1 MTIVTLQ
8 VSSLDAVKKRA
19 ARAFRGERQGARI
32 TFTSPE
38 LLFKLLT
45 AKRWELIRTMTGAG
59 AMTIREA
66 ARRVGRD
73 VKAVHGDV
81 HALLDCGVLR
91 RTEKGLIVF
100 PYDAVHVDVTLR
112 AA

>member
-1 MTIVTLQ
+1 MSIVTLQ
-8 VSSLDAVKKRA
+8 VSSLEAVKKRA
-19 ARAFRGERQGARI
+19 ARAFRGEKQGARI
-32 TFTSPE
+32 TFASPE

-81 HALLDCGVLR
+81 RVLLDCGVLR

-100 PYDAVHVDVTLR
+100 PFEAVHVDVTLR